1 MVAVLS
7 DQMASV
13 ETIGG
18 QEVELS
24 YEAELIY
31 SLFKRARDG
40 DNKASEILLKQMR
53 SAHTQ
58 NEFGADAMV
67 IGGRRIEL

>member
-18 QEVELS
+18 HEVELS

-40 DNKASEILLKQMR
+40 DNKAAEILLSQIR
-53 SAHTQ
+53 SGHNL
-58 NEFGADAMV
+58 NEYGADTFV
-67 IGGRRIEL
+67 IGNRRIQL